1 MSRLDASYASAAA
14 APVTIGLLGYD
25 VPVLAAIASLI
36 AVVLASMIAPPPPR
50 PLKLPQRVALIGL
63 LCLLMLGLVIADPE
77 RSILLTTCWA
87 IGIGFTGLPLIE
99 EIQRRI
105 FARTGE
111 LTGAPAPE
119 DDSHA
124 DS

>member
-1 MSRLDASYASAAA
+1 MSRFDASYAAATA

-36 AVVLASMIAPPPPR
+36 AVILASFIAPPPPR
-50 PLKLPQRVALIGL
+50 PLRPFQRAALLGL
-63 LCLLMLGLVIADPE
+63 LCLLMLGLVIADPH

-111 LTGAPAPE
+111 LTGTPATPK
-119 DDSHA
+119 DDS
-124 DS
+124 DV